1 MDAAIRAAWEAAE
14 EAMQSAPLV
23 QPRQTCCRSM
33 CDEPGVMQLATEGGG
48 PARPSVTP
56 LAGVVCL
63 NCAGWEVVSASL
75 SSGWA
80 GRDPRI
86 YLAYAKA
93 GLCVSVQPSVG
104 PLDMHV
110 EEARRLRGR
119 LDEAFGAVFGPAAP
133 VTPPPPSP
141 DLVARCLRDL

>member
-1 MDAAIRAAWEAAE
+1 MDAAIRDTWEAAD
-14 EAMQSAPLV
+14 EAMQSAPPIE
-23 QPRQTCCRSM
+23 PRQQCCTSM
-33 CDEPGVMQLATEGGG
+33 CTEPGVMRLATEGCG
-48 PARPSVTP
+48 PTRPSVTP
-56 LAGVVCL
+56 LDGVVCTK
-63 NCAGWEVVSASL
+63 CAGWEVVRASV
-75 SSGWA
+75 SGAWA

-93 GLCVSVQPSVG
+93 GLCVSVQTGVG